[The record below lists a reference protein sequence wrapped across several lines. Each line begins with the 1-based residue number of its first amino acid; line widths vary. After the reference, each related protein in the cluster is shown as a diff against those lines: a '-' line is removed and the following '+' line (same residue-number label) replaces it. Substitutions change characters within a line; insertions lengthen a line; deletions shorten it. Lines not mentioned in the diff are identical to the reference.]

1 MSDHN
6 FPGDLPADEMGDYL
20 RLYLDETDEQLDGLV
35 ETFLQLEHDPADAQ
49 GLNEA
54 FRLIHSIKG
63 SSALLGL
70 DRITSLT
77 HHLETH
83 FERLRSGHRQLDTAT
98 INVVLRCIDFLREC
112 NQLLRTGEPLH
123 SAGELLDQ
131 VKALEHE
138 ADRGTTPRQPPSSQ
152 PSAAVAADSPVAPET
167 EPDTAPAEAEDA
179 VPLAAADDPRP
190 HWRVGVE
197 LRPGLPM
204 AEMKAELIVTR
215 LASLGAI
222 IDCQPPRGSF
232 AEASKLELLEVILAT
247 TATATDIETAAHADG
262 VTAVFAEAV
271 PAGSRAVTMETA
283 AAPLASEPDDMEA
296 DEQAELRQPTTET
309 TMTSAT
315 DAAPIRGD
323 SNAARGPA
331 LVETVRVDVD
341 RLDVLL
347 NLTGELVVNRARL
360 SQLANDVSPAFQKSG
375 LSTNVAMLVDQT
387 RDLINQ
393 LAAGQSKTTSLEL
406 QELTDLV
413 GLVDNQLDGWD
424 RNRQT
429 FTELS
434 AAIDQLTRVSNS
446 LQRGVLNTRMVPVG
460 PLFNRFK
467 RSIRDITQ
475 ELEKRVHLE
484 IEGEKTELDKRM
496 IDEIGDPLN
505 HLIRNC
511 VDHGIEPAEIRIRH
525 GKPEVATVTLSASH
539 RGNNVFIKVADDGG
553 GIDTQRVKQIA
564 VSRGLLTAEAV
575 EGLTEHDVVELIF
588 QPGFST
594 AAKVSDISG
603 RGVGMDI
610 VRTKIARLNGTIEV
624 ASTPGQGTTF
634 TIRLPLTLTITRCM
648 LFRLQYGVLAV
659 PIENVREIVSVAGH
673 QSLMANGREMCDIR
687 GEFLPLVS
695 IDDLFDF
702 GSLDVNGAAMTAGP
716 SGRSNADAHVVI
728 LHANNRSLGLRVDA
742 LLGGQD
748 LVVKSLDENFSHIRG
763 LGGASILGDGSVCLL
778 LDAATCIELA
788 GGGQAGIAA
797 EVMADV

>member
-112 NQLLRTGEPLH
+112 NQLLRAGEPLH

-138 ADRGTTPRQPPSSQ
+138 ADRRSTPRQPPATQ
-152 PSAAVAADSPVAPET
+152 RSATEPAAAPAAPET
-167 EPDTAPAEAEDA
+167 TSGAETAGDDNGPPPAT
-179 VPLAAADDPRP
+179 ADDNRP

-197 LRPGLPM
+197 LRSGLPM

-222 IDCQPPRGSF
+222 IDCQPPRETF
-232 AEASKLELLEVILAT
+232 AETSRLEMLEVILAT
-247 TATATDIETAAHADG
+247 MATAADIEGAALADG
-262 VTAVFAEAV
+262 VTAVFAEPV
-271 PAGSRAVTMETA
+271 PSGSRAVTMETVA
-283 AAPLASEPDDMEA
+283 AVPASNSDDVEA
-296 DEQAELRQPTTET
+296 EEHAELLHPTVQTGTTE
-309 TMTSAT
+309 
-315 DAAPIRGD
+315 AAQMRGD
-323 SNAARGPA
+323 STAARGPA

-360 SQLANDVSPAFQKSG
+360 SQLANDVAPAFQKSG
-375 LSTNVAMLVDQT
+375 LGTNITMLIEQT

-393 LAAGQSKTTSLEL
+393 LATGQSKTTSLEL

-413 GLVDNQLDGWD
+413 NLVDNQLDGWD

-475 ELEKRVHLE
+475 ELDKRVHLE
-484 IEGEKTELDKRM
+484 IAGEKTELDKRM

-539 RGNNVFIKVADDGG
+539 RGNNVFITVADDGG

-564 VSRGLLTAEAV
+564 VSRGLLTAEAA

-648 LFRLQYGVLAV
+648 LFRLRYGVLAV

-695 IDDLFDF
+695 IDDLFDYS
-702 GSLDVNGAAMTAGP
+702 SLDVHATALAAGP
-716 SGRSNADAHVVI
+716 SSQANTEAHVVI
-728 LHANNRSLGLRVDA
+728 LHGNNRSLGLRVDA

-788 GGGQAGIAA
+788 GGGQAGIATEIA
-797 EVMADV
+797 TEA